1 MNRINIQRF
10 MDIGN
15 GLLVTRVAMGREEV
29 RLTLEANGS
38 SEMVLPRAMSE
49 ERLRR

>member
-1 MNRINIQRF
+1 MFQDPEQAEVVGGGGR
-10 MDIGN
+10 
-15 GLLVTRVAMGREEV
+15 RVAMGREEV